1 MTDPWTFGLLLLLA
15 FIAGAFTA
23 VACLVWAAVAIAKYQ
38 ARQKVG
44 G

>member
-1 MTDPWTFGLLLLLA
+1 VSDVWTLGVLLILA
-15 FIAGAFTA
+15 FVAGAVTA